1 MTTLCFFNRSH
12 SELPLKKTPCNLQGV
27 FFRSVI
33 LRRVCDIGAS
43 ESMYFAIVTSEFL
56 TTGPSINLQ
65 KLSLPCVFEGE
76 CSQKHVFCSSRARV
90 FHYSSVYKFRDLHF
104 TTCFWWSLC
113 RKHDFFQSRNP
124 AEPGARARPKQPTL
138 SIFMSEPLIG
148 RTPQAYVAL
157 KCS

>member
-1 MTTLCFFNRSH
+1 MSLLYTVTFPYKLLTKLINRDDHPLFFQSL
-12 SELPLKKTPCNLQGV
+12 SFGIAVKEKTPCNLQGA

-43 ESMYFAIVTSEFL
+43 ESMYFTIVTSEFL

-104 TTCFWWSLC
+104 TTCF
-113 RKHDFFQSRNP
+113 
-124 AEPGARARPKQPTL
+124 
-138 SIFMSEPLIG
+138 
-148 RTPQAYVAL
+148 
-157 KCS
+157 